1 MAADGDE
8 AEVVGVRGSEDVAST
23 SMYGDRDD
31 AGSPEAPAH
40 LEAQAAV
47 ADELDAARREYLE
60 ARAYTAGVDPA
71 VFAAAERAEA
81 EKRATLDVALKKS
94 KRVALAKG
102 REVAAIL
109 TRYHKLLSTR
119 TLLRDVLG
127 ADGLS
132 DGMLAAV
139 IAPLSIL
146 LDFRSNHPRTVQPK
160 SFKWAGRDVVLVPRP
175 APRVWTADDERGRH
189 KETWKERG
197 VFHKLQSLEAVNTTV
212 FSDIHRQAKRHKAG
226 EHESLLHIAYEVNA
240 IHKRIEES
248 RLADLPAVNELIFE
262 LGAHHRNAPSRFFEE
277 HEAIREFMG
286 FVRTEDL
293 VTLDDIEVLE
303 WDKKI
308 VDVLKSQREQKFRAD
323 LTFALERLCLGQV
336 DSLWTSAEER
346 TADMIALQRRSER
359 KKSEVTAEDLRTLD
373 LYRLQLSFGIGDRF
387 WVLWR
392 DELRR
397 AEQDE
402 HAALKVCSVVKA
414 WQALNGES
422 AAAAAMRRMTRVV
435 SELALERDEAGDDK
449 QRLFNFIYSE
459 STKQV
464 AKDDVYKVGNEP
476 MKLMNAMAAVQ
487 HFGWAW
493 LLDTTVLTIFPADPR
508 IRTIVNDVATW
519 TKQVPPNDD
528 KPLYIH
534 SICRVMNH
542 ALSSVGVKFAYED
555 PRERRPKAY
564 RVFLESGLPRFLASE
579 LSATLGYSQWVAF
592 FSIAKHTC
600 SRRCREGMVFCPN
613 SFSVAEESSR
623 LRCKLTAV
631 NAKLVDPQRALAA
644 SDRDINHARKMLDA
658 LDHTPEALLSD
669 EGRWARRLRELEQ
682 LVL

>member
-1 MAADGDE
+1 MHGA
-8 AEVVGVRGSEDVAST
+8 EDVASA
-23 SMYGDRDD
+23 SMYGEHDE
-31 AGSPEAPAH
+31 AGSPEPPAH
-40 LEAQAAV
+40 LGAQAAV
-47 ADELDAARREYLE
+47 ADEVDAARREYME
-60 ARAYTAGVDPA
+60 ARAYTEGVDPA
-71 VFAAAERAEA
+71 VLAAAELAEA
-81 EKRATLDVALKKS
+81 EKRAALDSVLKKS
-94 KRVALAKG
+94 KRAALAKG

-109 TRYHKLLSTR
+109 TRYHKLMRTR
-119 TLLRDVLG
+119 TLLGELLG

-132 DGMLAAV
+132 DGMMAAV

-146 LDFRSNHPRTVQPK
+146 LDFRDNHPRTVRPK

-197 VFHKLQSLEAVNTTV
+197 IIHKLQSLEAVNTTV

-226 EHESLLHIAYEVNA
+226 EHEGLLHIAYEVNA
-240 IHKRIEES
+240 IHKMIEES

-262 LGAHHRNAPSRFFEE
+262 LNAHHRNGPSRFFEE
-277 HEAIREFMG
+277 HEAIRKFMG

-293 VTLDDIEVLE
+293 LTLDDSEVLE

-323 LTFALERLCLGQV
+323 LTFALEQLCLGQ
-336 DSLWTSAEER
+336 DGSLWSSAEER
-346 TADMIALQRRSER
+346 TAAMIALQKRSEK
-359 KKSEVTAEDLRTLD
+359 KKSELTAADLRKLD

-402 HAALKVCSVVKA
+402 HAALKVCAVVKA
-414 WQALNGES
+414 WQELNGEG
-422 AAAAAMRRMTRVV
+422 AAAAALRRMTRVV
-435 SELALERDEAGDDK
+435 SELALERDDAGEDK
-449 QRLFNFIYSE
+449 QRLFNFICAE

-508 IRTIVNDVATW
+508 IRAIIKDVASW
-519 TKQVPPNDD
+519 TKQAPPNDD

-542 ALSSVGVKFAYED
+542 ALSSVGVKFAYEE
-555 PRERRPKAY
+555 PKERRPKAY

-600 SRRCREGMVFCPN
+600 SRRCREGLVFCPN
-613 SFSVAEESSR
+613 AFSVAEETSR
-623 LRCKLTAV
+623 LRLKLTAV
-631 NAKLVDPQRALAA
+631 NAKLVDPQRALSAA
-644 SDRDINHARKMLDA
+644 VRDVDHARRMLDA

-682 LVL
+682 LV